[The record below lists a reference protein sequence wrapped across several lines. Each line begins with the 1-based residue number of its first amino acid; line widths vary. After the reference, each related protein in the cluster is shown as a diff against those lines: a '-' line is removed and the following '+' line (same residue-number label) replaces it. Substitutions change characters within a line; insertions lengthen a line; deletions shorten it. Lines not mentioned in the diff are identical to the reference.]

1 MSEPRWITLAQIIRI
16 HDEQLTIFGGPPG
29 LRDGGLLQSAIERPR
44 NKWASGERS
53 LPALAAAY
61 AFGLA
66 RNHPFLDGNK
76 RAAFA
81 AMVVFLVRN
90 GLQPTFTSPDAVA
103 TIMRLAAG
111 ELGEDALAGWIRSNT
126 QCG

>member
-1 MSEPRWITLAQIIRI
+1 MSEPRWITLAQIIRV
-16 HDEQLTIFGGPPG
+16 HEEQLTIFGGPPG

-44 NKWASGERS
+44 NKWAYGERS
-53 LPALAAAY
+53 LPPLAAAY

-66 RNHPFLDGNK
+66 RNLPFLDGNK

-81 AMVVFLVRN
+81 ATVVFLVRN

-111 ELGEDALAGWIRSNT
+111 DLGEDALAGWIRSNT